1 MIFDIQKKYKQTGF
15 PGDKT
20 GIGYAIDVYQE
31 SINKYATEYLVHFE
45 YLNQLMQDYGFVLIS
60 NVEAKSMGFPDGSGL
75 FKDLFKQMEKE
86 KDTKNYGKASTMG
99 EYEKEI
105 SFLNRYFIFKKT
117 HTVDAKKVQKT
128 LMSGLEEEHIE
139 VAVEPEKK
147 KKEVKMVIHKLN
159 KKVVLNKYEPV
170 EEKSNSSDSDF
181 MIDIDAIMNKNK
193 K

>member
-1 MIFDIQKKYKQTGF
+1 
-15 PGDKT
+15 
-20 GIGYAIDVYQE
+20 
-31 SINKYATEYLVHFE
+31 
-45 YLNQLMQDYGFVLIS
+45 MQDYGFVLIS

-86 KDTKNYGKASTMG
+86 SDTKNYGKASTMG

-117 HTVDAKKVQKT
+117 HNVDAKKVQKT
-128 LMSGLEEEHIE
+128 LMSGLEEHIE

-147 KKEVKMVIHKLN
+147 KKEVKMVIRKLN

-181 MIDIDAIMNKNK
+181 IIDIDAIMK
-193 K
+193 KY